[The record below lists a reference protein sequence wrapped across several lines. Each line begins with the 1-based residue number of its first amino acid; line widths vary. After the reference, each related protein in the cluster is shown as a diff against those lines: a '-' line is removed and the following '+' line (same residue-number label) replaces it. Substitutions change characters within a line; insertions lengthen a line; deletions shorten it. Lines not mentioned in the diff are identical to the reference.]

1 MTHSQHST
9 GYPRAGTIRKGTASS
24 VALLMAPL
32 SVLFIGA
39 VALSASAAEP
49 SITSVGMPRQLNQL
63 VISGPL
69 LRPRPWVRGQPVVIR
84 ILAEYPHGDSHRYD
98 LEFTLLEAGRFDLRD
113 YLQREDGS
121 PMDSVPPIPVEAT
134 TVLPA
139 GQILPND
146 VPPGPL
152 PGWGGYRAVMITG
165 GVLWGFVLLY
175 LLIPRR
181 KQPVVD
187 ESQAATKSLEMRLRE
202 AIQAAEAG
210 ALNPAERAELERM
223 VLAHWRQR
231 LGLTHLPA
239 AEALSAVRQ
248 HEQASNALNL
258 LEQWLHHPQGRTIE
272 DFAALWEPGKEDG
285 RGPRA

>member
-1 MTHSQHST
+1 L
-9 GYPRAGTIRKGTASS
+9 
-24 VALLMAPL
+24 ALLL
-32 SVLFIGA
+32 IVLLIVLQNVLFIGT
-39 VALSASAAEP
+39 VALSASEAEP
-49 SITSVGMPRQLNQL
+49 SATSVGIPRQINQL
-63 VISGPL
+63 VIPGPL
-69 LRPRPWVRGQPVVIR
+69 VRPRPWVRGQPVVVR
-84 ILAEYPHGDSHRYD
+84 IVAEYPHGDAHRYD
-98 LEFTLLEAGRFDLRD
+98 FEYTLLEAGRFDLRD
-113 YLQREDGS
+113 YLQREDSS
-121 PMDSVPPIPVEAT
+121 PMDGVPPLPVEAT

-165 GVLWGFVLLY
+165 GVLWGCVLLY
-175 LLIPRR
+175 LLVPRR
-181 KQPVVD
+181 KRTVVD
-187 ESQAATKSLEMRLRE
+187 ELQAATKSLETRLHE

-210 ALNPAERAELERM
+210 TLSPAERAELERM

-248 HEQASNALNL
+248 HEQARNALNL
-258 LEQWLHHPQGRTIE
+258 LEQWLHHPQERTIE
-272 DFAALWEPGKEDG
+272 DFAALWESGKEDG